1 MKALGLFLFLTTV
14 FGAPQVD
21 LKETLRHDAKLMLL
35 QPRLS
40 PNPFCRLTYRLA
52 IYILFLGVIAAQATP
67 VAPVV
72 SIGYL
77 EAENVALKHNAQI
90 QNARAALDGA
100 QADLI
105 TAGARPNAVMSVN
118 TSGVDK
124 TQYQYGTSLNALDTI
139 VRIDQPFERGNKR
152 DLRIAKATD
161 LGQATVWDMH
171 DTIRQERFRV
181 VSAWLDL
188 RVSEQACQIA
198 EANLAQANQVLD
210 RARLRFKTG
219 DLSGADLGR
228 IESDHGRLLAE
239 SQAAQRDRARAAA
252 NLSNLLGSEMQRER
266 IGTRGDWPKVMSHQD
281 AEKMI
286 ATLADTRP
294 DVQAARARLSAA
306 KQSVEL
312 ARAQQTRDFTVGL
325 QYERNNPTVVNSV
338 GAGIAIPLFTGNNFE
353 GDIRRSMAEMT
364 QAEIAM
370 LQTERTARSES
381 LLYLQELDQANA
393 RLTSLQDHT
402 LQSAKRTDKAADV
415 AYSLGAMS
423 TFEYLD
429 AKRALRQ
436 AEFDALLARSDAA
449 KVASAIRI
457 LAAVSESAVTN
468 KPARYDSP
476 VQSMTPV
483 NMPDKDRQ
491 LPDLPGA
498 H

>member
-1 MKALGLFLFLTTV
+1 MPKAEHSSL
-14 FGAPQVD
+14 
-21 LKETLRHDAKLMLL
+21 
-35 QPRLS
+35 PRLRYI
-40 PNPFCRLTYRLA
+40 RLCLPACALWLCVSATHA
-52 IYILFLGVIAAQATP
+52 ASIAP
-67 VAPVV
+67 V

-90 QNARAALDGA
+90 QNARAALEGA

-124 TQYQYGTSLNALDTI
+124 TQYQYGTRLNALDTI

-152 DLRIAKATD
+152 DLRLAKATD

-181 VSAWLDL
+181 VNAWLDL
-188 RVSEQACQIA
+188 RVAEQRYQIA
-198 EANLAQANQVLD
+198 ESNRAHADVVLEK
-210 RARLRFKTG
+210 ARLRFKTG

-239 SQAAQRDRARAAA
+239 AQAAQRDRARASAI
-252 NLSNLLGSEMQRER
+252 LSNLLGGEMQQER
-266 IGTRGDWPKVMSHQD
+266 MATRGEWPSMMSRQE
-281 AEKMI
+281 AEKLTS
-286 ATLADTRP
+286 TLAERRP

-312 ARAQQTRDFTVGL
+312 ARAQRTRDFSVGL
-325 QYERNNPTVVNSV
+325 QYERNNPTVINSV
-338 GAGIAIPLFTGNNFE
+338 GAGIAIPLFTGNDFE

-393 RLTSLQDHT
+393 RFKTLQDQT
-402 LQSAKRTDKAADV
+402 LQSARRTDKAADI
-415 AYSLGAMS
+415 AYARGAMS
-423 TFEYLD
+423 TFEYLE
-429 AKRALRQ
+429 AKRALRL
-436 AEFDALLARSDAA
+436 AEIDAVTARADAA
-449 KVASAIRI
+449 KAASAIRI
-457 LAAVSESAVTN
+457 LAVVSDTAVSSNQPTH
-468 KPARYDSP
+468 YDSP
-476 VQSMTPV
+476 VQSLTPV
-483 NMPDKDRQ
+483 NLPDMNRQ

-498 H
+498 KP

>member
-1 MKALGLFLFLTTV
+1 MPKLHLSLLPHPPQLLLACLLWLSASVALASPL
-14 FGAPQVD
+14 AP
-21 LKETLRHDAKLMLL
+21 
-35 QPRLS
+35 
-40 PNPFCRLTYRLA
+40 
-52 IYILFLGVIAAQATP
+52 
-67 VAPVV
+67 V

-90 QNARAALDGA
+90 QNARAALEGA

-152 DLRIAKATD
+152 DLRLAKATD

-188 RVSEQACQIA
+188 RVAEQRFQIA
-198 EANLAQANQVLD
+198 ESNMAHADQVMEK
-210 RARLRFKTG
+210 ARLRFKSG
-219 DLSGADLGR
+219 DLSGGDLGR
-228 IESDHGRLLAE
+228 IESDHARLLAE
-239 SQAAQRDRARAAA
+239 TQSAQRDRSRASAM
-252 NLSNLLGSEMQRER
+252 LSNLLGSEMQRER
-266 IGTRGDWPKVMSHQD
+266 MGTRGEWPAIMSHQEAD
-281 AEKMI
+281 KLTS
-286 ATLADTRP
+286 TLAERRP

-306 KQSVEL
+306 KQAVEL
-312 ARAQQTRDFTVGL
+312 ARAQRTRDFSVGL
-325 QYERNNPTVVNSV
+325 QYERNNPTVINSV
-338 GAGIAIPLFTGNNFE
+338 GAGIAIPLFTGNDFE

-393 RLTSLQDHT
+393 RLRSLQDQA
-402 LQSAKRTDKAADV
+402 LQAAKRTDRAADI
-415 AYSLGAMS
+415 AYARGAMS
-423 TFEYLD
+423 TFEYLE
-429 AKRALRQ
+429 AKRALRLTEIE
-436 AEFDALLARSDAA
+436 AVTARADAA
-449 KVASAIRI
+449 KAASAIRI
-457 LAAVSESAVTN
+457 LAAVSDTAVTSH
-468 KPARYDSP
+468 KPTLYDSP
-476 VQSMTPV
+476 VQSLTPV
-483 NMPDKDRQ
+483 NLPDKDRQ

-498 H
+498 KP

>member
-1 MKALGLFLFLTTV
+1 MFA
-14 FGAPQVD
+14 APRVD
-21 LKETLRHDAKLMLL
+21 LKEALRHDAELMPNDRRALTAYPRRIKSRVVMCALL
-35 QPRLS
+35 
-40 PNPFCRLTYRLA
+40 F
-52 IYILFLGVIAAQATP
+52 AAVAAHAASQ
-67 VAPVV
+67 APVV
-72 SIGYL
+72 GIGYL

-124 TQYQYGTSLNALDTI
+124 TQYQYGTRLNALDTI

-188 RVSEQACQIA
+188 RVAEQAHQIA
-198 EANLAQANQVLD
+198 EANLAHANQVLEKG
-210 RARLRFKTG
+210 RLRFKSG

-239 SQAAQRDRARAAA
+239 SQAAQRDRSRAAA

-266 IGTRGDWPKVMSHQD
+266 IGTRGEWPGVMTHQD
-281 AEKMI
+281 AEKLI
-286 ATLADTRP
+286 GSLADKRP
-294 DVQAARARLSAA
+294 DVQAARARLAAA

-312 ARAQQTRDFTVGL
+312 ARAQQTRDFSVGL
-325 QYERNNPTVVNSV
+325 QYERNNPTVINSV

-353 GDIRRSMAEMT
+353 GDIRKSMAEMT

-370 LQTERTARSES
+370 LQTERAARSES
-381 LLYLQELDQANA
+381 LLYLHELDQANA
-393 RLTSLQDHT
+393 RLKSLQDQT
-402 LQSAKRTDKAADV
+402 LQSARRTDKAADV
-415 AYSLGAMS
+415 AYTRGAMS

-436 AEFDALLARSDAA
+436 AEFEALVARAEAA
-449 KVASAIRI
+449 KAASAIRI
-457 LAAVSESAVTN
+457 LASVSEAAVAN
-468 KPARYDSP
+468 KPAHYDSP
-476 VQSMTPV
+476 VQSMAPV
-483 NMPDKDRQ
+483 NLPDKDLQ

-498 H
+498 RQQ

>member
-1 MKALGLFLFLTTV
+1 MPKA
-14 FGAPQVD
+14 
-21 LKETLRHDAKLMLL
+21 EHSLL
-35 QPRLS
+35 PRLRYI
-40 PNPFCRLTYRLA
+40 RLCLPACALWLCVSATHA
-52 IYILFLGVIAAQATP
+52 ASIAP
-67 VAPVV
+67 V

-118 TSGVDK
+118 ASGVDK
-124 TQYQYGTSLNALDTI
+124 TQYQYGTRLNALDTI

-152 DLRIAKATD
+152 DLRLAKATD

-181 VSAWLDL
+181 ASAWLDL
-188 RVSEQACQIA
+188 RVAEQRYQIA
-198 EANLAQANQVLD
+198 ESNMAHADLVLEK
-210 RARLRFKTG
+210 ARLRFKTG

-228 IESDHGRLLAE
+228 IESDHARLQAE
-239 SQAAQRDRARAAA
+239 TQSAQRDRVRASALLA
-252 NLSNLLGSEMQRER
+252 NLLGAEMQRER
-266 IGTRGDWPKVMSHQD
+266 MATRGEWPAVMSHQE
-281 AEKMI
+281 AEKL
-286 ATLADTRP
+286 TGSLAERRP

-306 KQSVEL
+306 KQAVEL
-312 ARAQQTRDFTVGL
+312 ARAQRTRDFSVGL

-338 GAGIAIPLFTGNNFE
+338 GAGIAIPLFTGNDFE

-393 RLTSLQDHT
+393 RLRSLQDQA
-402 LQSAKRTDKAADV
+402 LQSAKRTDKAADI
-415 AYSLGAMS
+415 AYARGAMS
-423 TFEYLD
+423 TFEYLE
-429 AKRALRQ
+429 AKRALRL
-436 AEFDALLARSDAA
+436 AEIDAVTARADAA
-449 KVASAIRI
+449 KAASAIRI
-457 LAAVSESAVTN
+457 LAVVSDTAVASN
-468 KPARYDSP
+468 KPTLYDSP
-476 VQSMTPV
+476 VQSLTPV

-498 H
+498 QP

>member
-1 MKALGLFLFLTTV
+1 MPKLHSSMPPRPLRFSQLLPACLLWFSASMVLASSL
-14 FGAPQVD
+14 AP
-21 LKETLRHDAKLMLL
+21 
-35 QPRLS
+35 
-40 PNPFCRLTYRLA
+40 
-52 IYILFLGVIAAQATP
+52 
-67 VAPVV
+67 V

-118 TSGVDK
+118 ASGVDK
-124 TQYQYGTSLNALDTI
+124 TQYQYGTRLNALDTI

-152 DLRIAKATD
+152 DLRLAKATD
-161 LGQATVWDMH
+161 LGQATIWDMH

-181 VSAWLDL
+181 ASAWLDL
-188 RVSEQACQIA
+188 RVAEQRYQIA
-198 EANLAQANQVLD
+198 ESNMAHADLVLEK
-210 RARLRFKTG
+210 ARLRFKTG

-228 IESDHGRLLAE
+228 IESDHARLQAE
-239 SQAAQRDRARAAA
+239 TQSAQRDRVRASALLA
-252 NLSNLLGSEMQRER
+252 NLLGAEMQRER
-266 IGTRGDWPKVMSHQD
+266 MATRGEWPAVMSHQE
-281 AEKMI
+281 AEKL
-286 ATLADTRP
+286 TGSLAERRP

-306 KQSVEL
+306 KQAVEL
-312 ARAQQTRDFTVGL
+312 ARAQRTRDFSVGL

-338 GAGIAIPLFTGNNFE
+338 GAGIAIPLFTGNDFE

-393 RLTSLQDHT
+393 RLRSLQDQA
-402 LQSAKRTDKAADV
+402 LQSAKRTDKAADI
-415 AYSLGAMS
+415 AYARGAMS
-423 TFEYLD
+423 TFEYLE
-429 AKRALRQ
+429 AKRALRL
-436 AEFDALLARSDAA
+436 AEIDAVTARADAA
-449 KVASAIRI
+449 KAASAIRI
-457 LAAVSESAVTN
+457 LAVVSDTAVASN
-468 KPARYDSP
+468 KPTLYDSP
-476 VQSMTPV
+476 VQSLTPV

-498 H
+498 QP

>member
-1 MKALGLFLFLTTV
+1 MPKLHSSLPPRPLRFSQLLPACLLWFSASMVLASPL
-14 FGAPQVD
+14 AP
-21 LKETLRHDAKLMLL
+21 
-35 QPRLS
+35 
-40 PNPFCRLTYRLA
+40 
-52 IYILFLGVIAAQATP
+52 
-67 VAPVV
+67 V

-118 TSGVDK
+118 ASGVDK
-124 TQYQYGTSLNALDTI
+124 TQYQYGTRLNALDTI

-152 DLRIAKATD
+152 DLRLAKATD

-171 DTIRQERFRV
+171 DTIRQEQFRV
-181 VSAWLDL
+181 ASAWLDL
-188 RVSEQACQIA
+188 RVAEQRYQIA
-198 EANLAQANQVLD
+198 ESNMAHADLVLEK
-210 RARLRFKTG
+210 ARLRFKTG

-228 IESDHGRLLAE
+228 IESDHARLQAE
-239 SQAAQRDRARAAA
+239 TQSAQRDRVRASALLA
-252 NLSNLLGSEMQRER
+252 NLLGAEMQREQMA
-266 IGTRGDWPKVMSHQD
+266 TRGEWPAVMSHQE
-281 AEKMI
+281 AEKL
-286 ATLADTRP
+286 TGSLAERRP

-306 KQSVEL
+306 KQAVEL
-312 ARAQQTRDFTVGL
+312 ARAQRTRDFSVGL

-338 GAGIAIPLFTGNNFE
+338 GAGIAIPLFTGNDFE

-393 RLTSLQDHT
+393 RLRSLQDQA
-402 LQSAKRTDKAADV
+402 LQSAKRTDKAADI
-415 AYSLGAMS
+415 AYARGAMS
-423 TFEYLD
+423 TFEYLE
-429 AKRALRQ
+429 AKRALRL
-436 AEFDALLARSDAA
+436 AEIDAVTARADAA
-449 KVASAIRI
+449 KAASAIRI
-457 LAAVSESAVTN
+457 LAVVSDTAVASN
-468 KPARYDSP
+468 KPTLYDSP
-476 VQSMTPV
+476 VQSLTPV

-498 H
+498 QP

>member
-1 MKALGLFLFLTTV
+1 MPKLHSSMPPRPLRFSQLLPACLLWFSASMVLASSL
-14 FGAPQVD
+14 AP
-21 LKETLRHDAKLMLL
+21 
-35 QPRLS
+35 
-40 PNPFCRLTYRLA
+40 
-52 IYILFLGVIAAQATP
+52 
-67 VAPVV
+67 V

-118 TSGVDK
+118 ASGVDK
-124 TQYQYGTSLNALDTI
+124 TQYQYGTRLNALDTI

-152 DLRIAKATD
+152 DLRLAKATD

-181 VSAWLDL
+181 ASAWLDL
-188 RVSEQACQIA
+188 RVAEQRYQIA
-198 EANLAQANQVLD
+198 ESNMAHADLVLEK
-210 RARLRFKTG
+210 ARLRFKTG

-228 IESDHGRLLAE
+228 IESDHARLQAE
-239 SQAAQRDRARAAA
+239 TQSAQRDRVRASALLA
-252 NLSNLLGSEMQRER
+252 NLLGAEMQRER
-266 IGTRGDWPKVMSHQD
+266 MATRGEWPAVMSHQE
-281 AEKMI
+281 AEKL
-286 ATLADTRP
+286 TGSLAERRP

-306 KQSVEL
+306 KQAVEL
-312 ARAQQTRDFTVGL
+312 ARAQRTRDFSVGL

-338 GAGIAIPLFTGNNFE
+338 GAGIAIPLFTGNDFE

-393 RLTSLQDHT
+393 RLRSLQDQA
-402 LQSAKRTDKAADV
+402 LQSAKRTDKAADI
-415 AYSLGAMS
+415 AYARGAMS
-423 TFEYLD
+423 TFEYLE
-429 AKRALRQ
+429 AKRALRL
-436 AEFDALLARSDAA
+436 AEIDAVTARADAA
-449 KVASAIRI
+449 KAASAIRI
-457 LAAVSESAVTN
+457 LAVVSDTAVASN
-468 KPARYDSP
+468 KPTLYDSP
-476 VQSMTPV
+476 VQSLTPV

-498 H
+498 QP

>member
-1 MKALGLFLFLTTV
+1 MPKLHSSMPPRPLRFSQLLPACLLWFSASMVLASPL
-14 FGAPQVD
+14 AP
-21 LKETLRHDAKLMLL
+21 
-35 QPRLS
+35 
-40 PNPFCRLTYRLA
+40 
-52 IYILFLGVIAAQATP
+52 
-67 VAPVV
+67 V

-118 TSGVDK
+118 ASGVDK
-124 TQYQYGTSLNALDTI
+124 TQYQYGTRLNALDTI

-152 DLRIAKATD
+152 DLRLAKATD

-181 VSAWLDL
+181 ASAWLDL
-188 RVSEQACQIA
+188 RVAEQRYQIA
-198 EANLAQANQVLD
+198 ESNMAHADLVLEK
-210 RARLRFKTG
+210 ARLRFKTG

-228 IESDHGRLLAE
+228 IESDHARLQAE
-239 SQAAQRDRARAAA
+239 TQSAQRDRVRASALLA
-252 NLSNLLGSEMQRER
+252 NLLGAEMQRER
-266 IGTRGDWPKVMSHQD
+266 MATRGEWPAVMSHQE
-281 AEKMI
+281 AEKL
-286 ATLADTRP
+286 TGSLAERRP

-306 KQSVEL
+306 KQAVEL
-312 ARAQQTRDFTVGL
+312 ARAQRTRDFSVGL

-338 GAGIAIPLFTGNNFE
+338 GAGIAIPLFTGNDFE

-393 RLTSLQDHT
+393 RLRSLQDQA
-402 LQSAKRTDKAADV
+402 LQSAKRTDKAADI
-415 AYSLGAMS
+415 AYARGAMS
-423 TFEYLD
+423 TFEYLE
-429 AKRALRQ
+429 AKRALRL
-436 AEFDALLARSDAA
+436 AEIDAVTARADAA
-449 KVASAIRI
+449 KAASAIRI
-457 LAAVSESAVTN
+457 LAVVSDTAVASN
-468 KPARYDSP
+468 KPTLYDSP
-476 VQSMTPV
+476 VQSLTPV

-498 H
+498 QP

>member
-1 MKALGLFLFLTTV
+1 MPKA
-14 FGAPQVD
+14 
-21 LKETLRHDAKLMLL
+21 EHSLL
-35 QPRLS
+35 PRLRYI
-40 PNPFCRLTYRLA
+40 RLCLPACALWLCVSATHA
-52 IYILFLGVIAAQATP
+52 ASIAP
-67 VAPVV
+67 V

-77 EAENVALKHNAQI
+77 EAENLALKHNAQI

-124 TQYQYGTSLNALDTI
+124 TQYQYGTRLNALDTI

-152 DLRIAKATD
+152 DLRLAKATD

-188 RVSEQACQIA
+188 RVAEQRYQIA
-198 EANLAQANQVLD
+198 ESNMAH
-210 RARLRFKTG
+210 
-219 DLSGADLGR
+219 ADLGL
-228 IESDHGRLLAE
+228 IESDHARLQAE
-239 SQAAQRDRARAAA
+239 TQSAQRDRVRASALLA
-252 NLSNLLGSEMQRER
+252 NLLGAEMQRER
-266 IGTRGDWPKVMSHQD
+266 MATRGEWPAMMSHQE
-281 AEKMI
+281 AEKLMGS
-286 ATLADTRP
+286 LAERRP

-306 KQSVEL
+306 KQAVEL
-312 ARAQQTRDFTVGL
+312 ARAQRTRDFSVGL

-338 GAGIAIPLFTGNNFE
+338 GAGIAIPLFTGNDFE

-370 LQTERTARSES
+370 LHTERTARSES

-393 RLTSLQDHT
+393 RLRSLQDQA
-402 LQSAKRTDKAADV
+402 LQSAKRTDKAADI
-415 AYSLGAMS
+415 AYARGAMS
-423 TFEYLD
+423 TFEYLE
-429 AKRALRQ
+429 AKRALRL
-436 AEFDALLARSDAA
+436 AEIDAVTARADAA
-449 KVASAIRI
+449 KAASAIRI
-457 LAAVSESAVTN
+457 LAVVSDTAVASN
-468 KPARYDSP
+468 KPTLYDSP
-476 VQSMTPV
+476 VQSLTPV

-498 H
+498 KP

>member
-1 MKALGLFLFLTTV
+1 MPPRPLRFSQLLPACLLWFSASMVLASPL
-14 FGAPQVD
+14 AP
-21 LKETLRHDAKLMLL
+21 
-35 QPRLS
+35 
-40 PNPFCRLTYRLA
+40 
-52 IYILFLGVIAAQATP
+52 
-67 VAPVV
+67 V

-100 QADLI
+100 HADLI

-118 TSGVDK
+118 ASGVDK
-124 TQYQYGTSLNALDTI
+124 TQYQYGTRLNALDTI

-152 DLRIAKATD
+152 DLRLAKATD

-181 VSAWLDL
+181 ASAWLDL
-188 RVSEQACQIA
+188 RVAEQRYQIA
-198 EANLAQANQVLD
+198 ESNMAHADLVLEK
-210 RARLRFKTG
+210 ARLRFKTG

-228 IESDHGRLLAE
+228 IESDHARLQAE
-239 SQAAQRDRARAAA
+239 TQSAQRDRVRASALLA
-252 NLSNLLGSEMQRER
+252 NLLGAEMQRER
-266 IGTRGDWPKVMSHQD
+266 MATRGEWPAVMSHQE
-281 AEKMI
+281 AEKL
-286 ATLADTRP
+286 TGSLAERRP

-306 KQSVEL
+306 KQAVEL
-312 ARAQQTRDFTVGL
+312 ARAQRTRDFSVGL

-338 GAGIAIPLFTGNNFE
+338 GAGIAIPLFTGNDFE

-393 RLTSLQDHT
+393 RLRSLQDQA
-402 LQSAKRTDKAADV
+402 LQSAKRTDKAADI
-415 AYSLGAMS
+415 AYARGAMS
-423 TFEYLD
+423 TFEYLE
-429 AKRALRQ
+429 AKRALRL
-436 AEFDALLARSDAA
+436 AEIDAVTARADAA
-449 KVASAIRI
+449 KAASAIRI
-457 LAAVSESAVTN
+457 LAVVSDTAVASN
-468 KPARYDSP
+468 KPTLYDSP
-476 VQSMTPV
+476 VQSLTPV

-498 H
+498 QP